1 MSKIALRRLSRITV
15 PKGENSPDSIVRSK
29 AVNMNDRS
37 RGQEILMEAQGH
49 WMAMWKF
56 REDRALNKKY
66 AYGDQLSEIVHVDGQ
81 TMTEE
86 AYIKKQGGVPL
97 TMNLIR
103 QQMVTVVGSY
113 REQASEPICLARDR
127 DEQAEAETLSVLLQY
142 NMQLN
147 QMSEMQA
154 RTMEEFTI
162 GGLIAHRLYYGWNN
176 SKMDCWMDNVSPDTL
191 ILDSNMRDVRGWD
204 CAFVG
209 QIHDLNYNEV
219 CSKLSKTPADYQRLA
234 NIYATARAVR
244 GGQYSWEDFG
254 YSHDSIRYD
263 FLAPMDA
270 SRCRVIEVWRKE
282 SKPRYRCHDWL
293 TAEVYTVEIGDVNCI
308 IAENNRRKAQAMQ
321 EGIPE
326 EEVPLI
332 DAKWFIDTYWHYYF
346 LSPFGDILDEGD
358 TPYAHKSHPYVFKPY
373 PFIDGEIHSFVSDLR
388 PLQRYNNRLLM
399 LNDMIMRSS
408 SKGLLLVPS
417 GCLTGGMTE
426 EKIAKIWA
434 KPNGV
439 LVIDSDKFGTIP
451 QQVNSSVTNIGIHEM
466 LSLNLKFLQD
476 IGVNNALQGKASFA
490 GESGTHA
497 QIMAQNAST
506 RLVDLLESFNHFQC
520 EEAYKTVK
528 NIQQFYDEKTVQ
540 DIVGRTAKGVPVNA
554 SKVLTIE
561 TDISIAQGKKT
572 PAYRMLA
579 NDFYIN
585 LFNQQA
591 IDTEQLLESVID
603 IPGAD
608 ELLQKLRSR
617 RQQMEQGQTP
627 DGIPPELVQK
637 VQAGL
642 KPNPQAMAQLQGVMA
657 QPQQAA

>member
-1 MSKIALRRLSRITV
+1 MAEKLHRLSRITV
-15 PKGENSPDSIVRSK
+15 PKGDRSPDSIVRSK
-29 AVNMNDRS
+29 AINMNDRA

-49 WMAMWKF
+49 WMAMWKY

-66 AYGDQLSEIVHVDGQ
+66 AYGDQLSEIVHVDGE

-86 AYIKKQGGVPL
+86 QYIKKQGGVPL

-103 QQMVTVVGSY
+103 QQMVIVVGSY
-113 REQASEPICLARDR
+113 REQAAEPICLARDR

-142 NMQLN
+142 NNQLN
-147 QMSEMQA
+147 QMNEMQA

-162 GGLIAHRLYYGWNN
+162 GGLVAHRLWYGWNN
-176 SKMDCWMDNVSPDTL
+176 SKMDCWTDNVPPDTL
-191 ILDSNMRDVRGWD
+191 IIDSNMRDVRGWD
-204 CAFVG
+204 CAFIG
-209 QIHDLNYNEV
+209 QIHDLGYNDA
-219 CSKLSKTPADYQRLA
+219 CSKLAKTPDDYERLA
-234 NIYATARAVR
+234 SIYAAARQVR

-263 FLAPMDA
+263 FLLPMDA

-293 TAEVYTVEIGDVNCI
+293 TASVYTVEIGDINNI
-308 IAENNRRKAQAMQ
+308 IDKNNRRWAQAQQ
-321 EGIPE
+321 EGIPYG
-326 EEVPLI
+326 EVPFI
-332 DAKWFIDTYWHYYF
+332 TAEWFIDTYWHYYF

-358 TPYAHKSHPYVFKPY
+358 SPYDHKSHPYVFKPY

-408 SKGLLLVPS
+408 SKGLLLVPG
-417 GCLTGGMTE
+417 GCLTGSMTE

-439 LVIDSDKFGTIP
+439 LVIDSDKFGNMP

-466 LSLNLKFLQD
+466 LSLNLKFLED

-528 NIQQFYDEKTVQ
+528 NIQQYYDEKTVQ
-540 DIVGRTAKGVPVNA
+540 DIVGRNAKGVPVNA

-617 RQQMEQGQTP
+617 RQQIEQGQTP
-627 DGIPPELVQK
+627 DNIPPELVQK

-642 KPNPQAMAQLQGVMA
+642 KPNPQAMAQLEGVMA
-657 QPQQAA
+657 PAQQAA

>member
-1 MSKIALRRLSRITV
+1 
-15 PKGENSPDSIVRSK
+15 
-29 AVNMNDRS
+29 
-37 RGQEILMEAQGH
+37 MEAQGH

-66 AYGDQLSEIVHVDGQ
+66 AYGDQLSEIVHVDGE

-103 QQMVTVVGSY
+103 RQIKTVIGTF
-113 REQASEPICLARDR
+113 REQASEPLCMARDR
-127 DEQAEAETLSVLLQY
+127 DEQTEAETLSVLLQY

-147 QMSEMQA
+147 RMGEMQA
-154 RTMEEFTI
+154 RTMEEMTI
-162 GGLIAHRLYYGWNN
+162 GGLIDHRLSYGWRNDR
-176 SKMDCWMDNVSPDTL
+176 MDCWTDNVPPDTA
-191 ILDSNMRDVRGWD
+191 ILDSNMRDIRGWD
-204 CAFVG
+204 CAFIG

-219 CSKLSKTPADYQRLA
+219 CSKLAKTPADYQSIS
-234 NIYATARAVR
+234 NIYAAARAVR

-263 FLAPMDA
+263 FLQSMDS

-293 TAEVYTVEIGDVNCI
+293 TADPYTVEVGNIDRI

-332 DAKWFIDTYWHYYF
+332 TYKWFIDTYWHYYF

-358 TPYAHKSHPYVFKPY
+358 SPYAHKSHPYVFKAY

-417 GCLTGGMTE
+417 GSLTEGLTE
-426 EKIAKIWA
+426 EKIGKIWA

-439 LVIDSDKFGTIP
+439 LVVDSDKFGNLP
-451 QQVNSSVTNIGIHEM
+451 QQINSSVTNIGIHEM
-466 LSLNLKFLQD
+466 LSLNLKFFED

-506 RLVDLLESFNHFQC
+506 TLVDILESFNDFQC
-520 EEAYKTVK
+520 EEAYKIVK
-528 NIQQFYDEKTVQ
+528 NIQQFYDEKKVLA
-540 DIVGRTAKGVPVNA
+540 IVGRTAKGVPVNA
-554 SKVLTIE
+554 NKVLTIE
-561 TDISIAQGKKT
+561 TDVSIAQGKKT

-579 NDFYIN
+579 NDFYVT

-591 IDTEQLLESVID
+591 INTEQLLESVID

-608 ELLQKLRSR
+608 ELLQKLRSQ
-617 RQQMEQGQTP
+617 RQQIEQGQTP